1 MVQNP
6 LIDSINNVVTF
17 DGILNDDY
25 GISKLTFNYDII
37 SNNEV
42 KKHFENIKI
51 KKEIE
56 ETFFYEYDFNS
67 LDLNEGDKVNYYF
80 EVWDN
85 DLINGNKKTKSQ
97 DFVFKKKT
105 KEELIVEKDEINKE
119 LKSSLD
125 KSAN

>member
-1 MVQNP
+1 M
-6 LIDSINNVVTF
+6 
-17 DGILNDDY
+17 
-25 GISKLTFNYDII
+25 
-37 SNNEV
+37 
-42 KKHFENIKI
+42 
-51 KKEIE
+51 
-56 ETFFYEYDFNS
+56 
-67 LDLNEGDKVNYYF
+67 DLNEGDKVNYYF

-125 KSAN
+125 KSANKASDLRNEIEKFNKQMLNKKMLSWQEKEKAKEILNKQKEILREIEENKKLNEIQNKKQSERKR